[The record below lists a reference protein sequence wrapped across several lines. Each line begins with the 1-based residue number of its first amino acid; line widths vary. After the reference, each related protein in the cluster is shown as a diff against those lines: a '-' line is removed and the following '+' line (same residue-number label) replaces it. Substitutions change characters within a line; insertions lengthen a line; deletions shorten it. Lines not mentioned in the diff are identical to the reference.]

1 VLDQSL
7 KNNSSISFI
16 NTNVLRKGNDYD
28 ANVSALVFNVNDKKN
43 IYGWNGKFALSNLY
57 NPHQNTITGYTHNLG
72 FSKNGG
78 KFMFNITQ
86 DLADEK
92 FNPNDLGILLK
103 NNYLDHYV
111 WIGYKWL
118 KPHKWYKNIRLNY
131 NFNYSRRYHPDAYQS
146 LSTNINAN
154 ALLKNL
160 MFVGVFAG
168 YRAAG
173 NDFYEPRMK
182 GRMFRSPSDINFEIW
197 ANSNEAK
204 KYYFYIDLTAGSQNL
219 FHNKYYNF
227 IFQNNYRFTNKFSL
241 GHSLNWQPSFNQAG
255 FADINGADIIFSRR
269 NVKTIENTL
278 TSKYNFNKRCGITFK
293 LRHYWSEV
301 NVKEFYTLQNDGA
314 LQANFNYHEDQNQNF
329 NAFNIDMVYTWEF
342 APGSFINIV
351 WKNAIYSGNQLV
363 NDSYFKNF
371 SHTISAPQNNNISL
385 KVIYYLDALSFKK
398 K

>member
-1 VLDQSL
+1 
-7 KNNSSISFI
+7 
-16 NTNVLRKGNDYD
+16 
-28 ANVSALVFNVNDKKN
+28 
-43 IYGWNGKFALSNLY
+43 
-57 NPHQNTITGYTHNLG
+57 
-72 FSKNGG
+72 
-78 KFMFNITQ
+78 
-86 DLADEK
+86 
-92 FNPNDLGILLK
+92 
-103 NNYLDHYV
+103 
-111 WIGYKWL
+111 
-118 KPHKWYKNIRLNY
+118 
-131 NFNYSRRYHPDAYQS
+131 
-146 LSTNINAN
+146 
-154 ALLKNL
+154 
-160 MFVGVFAG
+160 
-168 YRAAG
+168 
-173 NDFYEPRMK
+173 
-182 GRMFRSPSDINFEIW
+182 
-197 ANSNEAK
+197 
-204 KYYFYIDLTAGSQNL
+204 
-219 FHNKYYNF
+219 
-227 IFQNNYRFTNKFSL
+227 L